1 MTNRI
6 KIISVVMANN
16 IIPSDHHIVFNM
28 YIIYTEY
35 LLCMPWLCWSLYN
48 LPIIN
53 LLCVW
58 YDVLK
63 RLGTCSFLLY
73 TYSNIFVIYI
83 FVTLLNLPDMFSG
96 IFFVHNLF
104 VVVNLKE
111 RKGHWIMCY
120 ICTFCNDCV

>member
-1 MTNRI
+1 MTNHI

-16 IIPSDHHIVFNM
+16 IIPPDHHIVFNM

-48 LPIIN
+48 LLIIN

-83 FVTLLNLPDMFSG
+83 CDVTIPAGHFFRFF
-96 IFFVHNLF
+96 FFVHNLF
-104 VVVNLKE
+104 VVNLKE